1 MNEHKS
7 KMEELVTKI
16 DYLIYDDY
24 HGYVFMNDNISKC
37 FHALIDAIK
46 DEGENPTSL

>member
-7 KMEELVTKI
+7 KMEELASKI

-24 HGYVFMNDNISKC
+24 HHLVYMNDNIFKC
-37 FHALIDAIK
+37 FDALINAIK
-46 DEGENPTSL
+46 DEGENPTV